1 MASDKRKRLFRVQ
14 GQGQFVLPRYLGK
27 AYTWAPSRFSAK
39 TGLERIIARN
49 SLKTTIVSFRLSIP
63 RGRRRPLS
71 CKSPNPKLGTTR
83 ENRQS
88 VIQCS
93 FAQPRKT
100 RSCLKGDSELSVG
113 GLGCFRRVVTRR
125 WSGTRMAVNEVL
137 VHPDL
142 ARLSSLR
149 ANVRLD
155 SARQSEYTIHVC
167 ASSSRPT
174 SHITSGLT

>member
-1 MASDKRKRLFRVQ
+1 MGSFTFQREDWLGEDHRSQFTEDDDRQFSTLNTARKTPTSQLQ
-14 GQGQFVLPRYLGK
+14 IPK
-27 AYTWAPSRFSAK
+27 PK
-39 TGLERIIARN
+39 ARN
-49 SLKTTIVSFRLSIP
+49 HT
-63 RGRRRPLS
+63 G
-71 CKSPNPKLGTTR
+71 
-83 ENRQS
+83 NRQS